1 MPVHRLHLLGKL
13 KHQCFVV
20 GLPKQAC
27 HFGMPLFSENEHLTS
42 FGLHFFPGFMYS
54 FLELA
59 YNGTGG
65 INEFSSF
72 PFYLLVGGRRF
83 SMGSEK
89 QGLFFVLRQLV
100 ELGRMEPQL
109 FEALKFFLVV
119 YDGANT
125 GECSSLFQMFLGQF
139 YGARNA
145 KTKTRFLVNFD
156 MGALCS
162 GHTAQDLSF
171 NCCITQ
177 ANCAWRSSRLLS
189 STSASSALR
198 RGLSARVLS
207 MWSRDFT
214 FSSTASKLTF
224 SPLACISS

>member
-1 MPVHRLHLLGKL
+1 MWNTIPHLGTDGSVTLQQVRMLQVLAQSRFYLLQARTTHGGLRKQDGFFMPVHRLHLLGKL

-20 GLPKQAC
+20 GLLKQAC
-27 HFGMPLFSENEHLTS
+27 HFGMPLFSVNEHLTS

-100 ELGRMEPQL
+100 ELGRMEPQA
-109 FEALKFFLVV
+109 F
-119 YDGANT
+119 
-125 GECSSLFQMFLGQF
+125 
-139 YGARNA
+139 
-145 KTKTRFLVNFD
+145 
-156 MGALCS
+156 
-162 GHTAQDLSF
+162 
-171 NCCITQ
+171 
-177 ANCAWRSSRLLS
+177 
-189 STSASSALR
+189 
-198 RGLSARVLS
+198 
-207 MWSRDFT
+207 
-214 FSSTASKLTF
+214 
-224 SPLACISS
+224 